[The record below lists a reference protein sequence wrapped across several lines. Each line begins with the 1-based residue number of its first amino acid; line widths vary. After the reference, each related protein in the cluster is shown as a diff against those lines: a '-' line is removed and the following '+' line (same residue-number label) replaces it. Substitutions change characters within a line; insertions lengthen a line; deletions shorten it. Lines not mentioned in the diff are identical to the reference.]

1 MSTRRGLLGTLVLVA
16 LPFPALAAG
25 DPLATAIAEATGG
38 RQPID
43 GGITLAAPT
52 LAENGGQVPVTV
64 TVESPQTP
72 ALWVRAIHL
81 FATRN
86 PTPGITT
93 LRLSPAVAKA
103 EVTTRIRLAEDQTV
117 IAIAEL
123 SDGTL
128 RRATASIRV
137 STGGCLS

>member
-1 MSTRRGLLGTLVLVA
+1 MTPRRTLLGALALVT

-25 DPLATAIAEATGG
+25 DPLAAAIAEATGG
-38 RQPID
+38 REPD
-43 GGITLAAPT
+43 EGGIALAAPAV
-52 LAENGGQVPVTV
+52 AENGSQVPVTV
-64 TVESPQTP
+64 TVDSPQTP
-72 ALWVRAIHL
+72 ALHVRAIHL

-103 EVTTRIRLAEDQTV
+103 EVTTRIRLAEAQTI

-128 RRATASIRV
+128 RRTVASIGV
-137 STGGCLS
+137 TTGGCVA